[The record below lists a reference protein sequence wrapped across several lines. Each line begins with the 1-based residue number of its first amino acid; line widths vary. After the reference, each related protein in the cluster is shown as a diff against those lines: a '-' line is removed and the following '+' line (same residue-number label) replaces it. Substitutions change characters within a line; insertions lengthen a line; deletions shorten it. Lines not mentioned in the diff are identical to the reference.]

1 MTSCKDCIHCEACKN
16 LYETHGD
23 MLSGDSYICA
33 YFKDRSKFIELP
45 CKVGE
50 AVYFIKKSK
59 IIKDSVRDIQYDS
72 AWKGFSF
79 HTLVDTWYESDIGK
93 KIYFTKEQAEQALKE
108 RNNAT

>member
-1 MTSCKDCIHCEACKN
+1 MTSCKDCIHAEVCPDKDNVVRPC
-16 LYETHGD
+16 
-23 MLSGDSYICA
+23 
-33 YFKDRSKFIELP
+33 YFFEDRSKIIELP